1 MPNVL
6 LHPADAPLTLT
17 AQAAQRL
24 LERGDGDAALLYL
37 ALLRHNGSTPPRSL
51 AGELRW
57 ERGRIEA
64 AEIVLRELGL
74 IAPQSPQPEPADE
87 LPVYQGAEVAEAL
100 EGNEEFRRLSAEVE
114 RRLGK
119 RLTTPD
125 ISALLGLYDYL
136 GLPADVIYL
145 LVCHCAER
153 LARRFGEGRRPTLR
167 QIEREGYA
175 WARRGID
182 SQAAAA
188 EYLREYARRQGVLPQ
203 YMRVLRL
210 GDRPPADSEEKY
222 LLQWQEWGFSP
233 EAVALAYDKTVLKCH
248 ELKWSYCNGILR
260 RWHEAGLRTV
270 EEIEHKD
277 TRPEAG
283 SQPEGSQPGAGPRPA
298 SDSRPAPTGGKGGN
312 AWMRKYIEQRNKGV

>member
-1 MPNVL
+1 MPSVL
-6 LHPADAPLTLT
+6 VHTDDESVTLT
-17 AQAAQRL
+17 AQAVRRL

-37 ALLRHNGSTPPRSL
+37 ALLRHHGNAPPRSL

-57 ERGRIEA
+57 DRGRIEA
-64 AEIVLRELGL
+64 AETILRSLGL
-74 IAPQSPQPEPADE
+74 IAPSAPEPEPADAP
-87 LPVYQGAEVAEAL
+87 PVYQQKEVAEKL
-100 EGNEEFRRLSAEVE
+100 EQSDEFRCLTAEVE

-167 QIEREGYA
+167 QIEREGYV

-188 EYLREYARRQGVLPQ
+188 EYLKKYAERQELLPQ
-203 YMRVLRL
+203 YMRALQL
-210 GDRPPADSEEKY
+210 GDRPPAAAEEKY
-222 LLQWQEWGFSP
+222 LIGWQEWGFLP
-233 EAVALAYDKTVLKCH
+233 DAVALAYDKTILKCH

-260 RWHEAGLRTV
+260 RWHEAGLHTLT
-270 EEIEHKD
+270 EIEQGD
-277 TRPEAG
+277 TRRQEFQPTPKEGPG
-283 SQPEGSQPGAGPRPA
+283 SQ
-298 SDSRPAPTGGKGGN
+298 GGN
-312 AWMRKYIEQRNKGV
+312 AWMRKYIEQRDKGV

>member
-1 MPNVL
+1 MPSVL
-6 LHPADAPLTLT
+6 VHTDDESVTLT
-17 AQAAQRL
+17 AQAVRRL

-37 ALLRHNGSTPPRSL
+37 ALLRHHGNTPPRSL

-57 ERGRIEA
+57 DRGRIEA
-64 AEIVLRELGL
+64 AETILRSLGL
-74 IAPQSPQPEPADE
+74 IAPSAPEPEPADAP
-87 LPVYQGAEVAEAL
+87 PVYQQKEVAEKL
-100 EGNEEFRRLSAEVE
+100 EQSDEFRCLTAEVE

-167 QIEREGYA
+167 QIEREGYI

-188 EYLREYARRQGVLPQ
+188 EYLKKYAERQELLPQ
-203 YMRVLRL
+203 YMRALQL
-210 GDRPPADSEEKY
+210 GDRPPATTEEKY
-222 LLQWQEWGFSP
+222 LIGWQEWGFLP
-233 EAVALAYDKTVLKCH
+233 DAVALAYDKTILKCH

-260 RWHEAGLRTV
+260 RWHEAGLHTLT
-270 EEIEHKD
+270 EIEQGD
-277 TRPEAG
+277 TRRPEFQPTPKEGPG
-283 SQPEGSQPGAGPRPA
+283 SQ
-298 SDSRPAPTGGKGGN
+298 GGN
-312 AWMRKYIEQRNKGV
+312 AWMRKYIEQRDKGV

>member
-6 LHPADAPLTLT
+6 LHPADAPITLA

-37 ALLRHNGSTPPRSL
+37 ALLRHHGSTPPRSL

-57 ERGRIEA
+57 ERSRIEA
-64 AEIVLRELGL
+64 AEAVLRELEL
-74 IAPQSPQPEPADE
+74 IAPPASQPEPADE
-87 LPVYQGAEVAEAL
+87 PPVYQRTDVAETL
-100 EGNEEFRRLSAEVE
+100 ERNEEFRRLSAEVE

-125 ISALLGLYDYL
+125 LSALLGLYDYL

-188 EYLREYARRQGVLPQ
+188 EYLREYARRQDVLPR
-203 YMRVLRL
+203 YMRVLQL
-210 GDRPPADSEEKY
+210 GDRPPAVSEEKY

-233 EAVALAYDKTVLKCH
+233 EAVALAYDRTVLKCH

-260 RWHEAGLRTV
+260 RWHEAGLHTA

-277 TRPEAG
+277 ARPA
-283 SQPEGSQPGAGPRPA
+283 AGPL
-298 SDSRPAPTGGKGGN
+298 SAPGGGKGGKEGPGGN
-312 AWMRKYIEQRNKGV
+312 AWMRKYIEQRNKEV